1 MKKIGRNPFP
11 NGYYSDGGRNT
22 MIKKLIKIY
31 STLDCHKSYGKN
43 KAEKVAVEGVSKK
56 TFWVKPELD
65 GERREFQKK
74 SAVSTEAT
82 RCHMLCIF
90 EELKED

>member
-1 MKKIGRNPFP
+1 M
-11 NGYYSDGGRNT
+11 
-22 MIKKLIKIY
+22 
-31 STLDCHKSYGKN
+31 DCNKSYGKN
-43 KAEKVAVEGVSKK
+43 KAEKVAVEDVSKK

-65 GERREFQKK
+65 DGERREFQKK
-74 SAVSTEAT
+74 SAVGTEAT